1 MNRTASMPMV
11 ALRGMT
17 ILPEMVV
24 NFDISR
30 EKSIQAV
37 QEAMAGDQKI
47 FLLTQK
53 EVTAE
58 DPKMEDLYKVGTIAT
73 IKQVA
78 KLPKQIVRV
87 LVTGEERAVI
97 NELESEE
104 PYMRANVTVVEDEVP
119 YYTDE
124 HTYEAMARTL
134 KELFEEYAMRN
145 QRISRDVVK
154 QVKTTEDLKTLV
166 NKVAANLPINYK
178 ELQEIHEADG
188 FEDRYDM
195 LSMKM
200 ANEAQ
205 IMDIKEEIQKKVKAR
220 LEQNQREYVLR
231 EEMKFIREE
240 LGEDTTLSVADEFM
254 QKAQELDA
262 TEEVKE
268 KLDKEIKRFKNAM
281 QSPAESGVLRTYIE
295 NMLEMPWEKRVEDFT
310 DIEYAKQIL
319 EDEHYGLEEVK
330 ERVLDYL
337 AVRAM
342 TQKGNTPILCLVG
355 PPGTG
360 KTSIGKSLAKAL
372 KKPYVRIS
380 LGGVHDEAEIR
391 GHRKTY
397 VGAMPGRIANAIKQ
411 AGVKNPLLL
420 LDEIDKVSTD
430 HKGDTFSA
438 LLEVLD
444 GEQNSKFRDH
454 YLEVPLDLSEVT
466 FVMTANSLQTI
477 PGPLR
482 DRMEIIEISGYTENE
497 KVHIATEHLIPKQV
511 EKHGLQKNQISISK
525 KVVWKLAKNY
535 TKEAGVRQLE
545 REIGAICRKATR
557 EIFEGNKKK
566 VQVTERN
573 LEKYAGKEKYSIH
586 MANTEDE
593 VGIVRGLAWTSVGG
607 DTLEIEVNVMPG
619 KGELVLTGQMGD
631 VMKESAKTGISYI
644 RSISEANDVSAKF
657 FEEHDIHIHIPEGAV
672 PKDGPSAGITM
683 ATAMFSAITE
693 KKVRADIAMT
703 GEITLR
709 GRVLPIGGLKEKLL
723 AAKNAGIKTVL
734 IPKENKRNIEDF
746 SEEITSDLEII
757 PVSHMDEVLKEA
769 IR

>member
-97 NELESEE
+97 NELELEE
-104 PYMRANVTVVEDEVP
+104 PYMRANVTVVEDEIP

-124 HTYEAMARTL
+124 NTYEAMARTL

-145 QRISRDVVK
+145 QRISKDVVK
-154 QVKTTEDLKTLV
+154 QVKSTDDLKALV
-166 NKVAANLPINYK
+166 NKVAANLPIKYK
-178 ELQEIHEADG
+178 ELQEIQEANG

-200 ANEAQ
+200 ASEAQ
-205 IMDIKEEIQKKVKAR
+205 IMDIKEEIQKKVKER

-240 LGEDTTLSVADEFM
+240 LGEDTTLTVADEFM

-268 KLDKEIKRFKNAM
+268 KLDKEIKRFKNTM
-281 QSPAESGVLRTYIE
+281 HSPAESGVLRTYIE
-295 NMLEMPWEKRVEDFT
+295 TMLEMPWEKSVEDFT

-342 TQKGNTPILCLVG
+342 TK
-355 PPGTG
+355 
-360 KTSIGKSLAKAL
+360 
-372 KKPYVRIS
+372 
-380 LGGVHDEAEIR
+380 
-391 GHRKTY
+391 
-397 VGAMPGRIANAIKQ
+397 
-411 AGVKNPLLL
+411 
-420 LDEIDKVSTD
+420 
-430 HKGDTFSA
+430 KGDTQS
-438 LLEVLD
+438 
-444 GEQNSKFRDH
+444 
-454 YLEVPLDLSEVT
+454 
-466 FVMTANSLQTI
+466 FVS
-477 PGPLR
+477 
-482 DRMEIIEISGYTENE
+482 
-497 KVHIATEHLIPKQV
+497 
-511 EKHGLQKNQISISK
+511 
-525 KVVWKLAKNY
+525 
-535 TKEAGVRQLE
+535 
-545 REIGAICRKATR
+545 
-557 EIFEGNKKK
+557 
-566 VQVTERN
+566 
-573 LEKYAGKEKYSIH
+573 
-586 MANTEDE
+586 
-593 VGIVRGLAWTSVGG
+593 
-607 DTLEIEVNVMPG
+607 
-619 KGELVLTGQMGD
+619 
-631 VMKESAKTGISYI
+631 
-644 RSISEANDVSAKF
+644 
-657 FEEHDIHIHIPEGAV
+657 
-672 PKDGPSAGITM
+672 
-683 ATAMFSAITE
+683 
-693 KKVRADIAMT
+693 
-703 GEITLR
+703 
-709 GRVLPIGGLKEKLL
+709 
-723 AAKNAGIKTVL
+723 
-734 IPKENKRNIEDF
+734 
-746 SEEITSDLEII
+746 
-757 PVSHMDEVLKEA
+757 
-769 IR
+769 